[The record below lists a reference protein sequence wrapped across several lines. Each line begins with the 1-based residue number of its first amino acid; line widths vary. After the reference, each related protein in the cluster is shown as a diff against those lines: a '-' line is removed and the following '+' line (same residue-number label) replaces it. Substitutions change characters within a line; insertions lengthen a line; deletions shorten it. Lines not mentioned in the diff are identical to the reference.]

1 MEIHAQRV
9 GVTGAHGPLLRPTT
23 LRIGA
28 GEFAL
33 VAGDPGAGHTA
44 LGLALSG
51 RLRPSTGSVLL
62 DGRDNPSELRERV
75 ALVDAP
81 EVNEPEAALT
91 LSTVIGEELAM
102 IGERSGRK
110 AVADWLVDHDADA
123 HADSRFEHVPADLR
137 CALLLEL
144 AAARPGV
151 GTIVLDSPDRYHGT
165 PETWLA
171 LAKERVTPERS
182 VVVLCSTS
190 TARLLDVP
198 AARLGEDNTPDDT
211 PDEEATAAEQEVQE
225 TTA

>member
-23 LRIGA
+23 LRIGP

-33 VAGDPGAGHTA
+33 VAGDPGDGHTA

-62 DGRDNPSELRERV
+62 DGRDAAAELRAKV

-91 LSTVIGEELAM
+91 LRTVVGEELAM
-102 IGERSGRK
+102 IGRRGGRK
-110 AVADWLVDHDADA
+110 AVADWLVEHGADE

-137 CALLLEL
+137 
-144 AAARPGV
+144 
-151 GTIVLDSPDRYHGT
+151 
-165 PETWLA
+165 
-171 LAKERVTPERS
+171 
-182 VVVLCSTS
+182 
-190 TARLLDVP
+190 
-198 AARLGEDNTPDDT
+198 
-211 PDEEATAAEQEVQE
+211 
-225 TTA
+225 

>member
-1 MEIHAQRV
+1 MVEIHAQRV

-28 GEFAL
+28 GEFVL

-51 RLRPSTGSVLL
+51 RLRPTAGSVLL
-62 DGRDNPSELRERV
+62 DGADTPAELRRRV

-81 EVNEPEAALT
+81 EVNEPEAALK

-102 IGERSGRK
+102 IGRRSGRK
-110 AVADWLVDHDADA
+110 AVADWLVDHDADE
-123 HADSRFEHVPADLR
+123 HANSRFEHVPADLR

-144 AAARPGV
+144 AASRPGV
-151 GTIVLDSPDRYHGT
+151 GALVLDSPDRYHGT

-171 LAKERVTPERS
+171 LAKAKVTPERS
-182 VVVLCSTS
+182 VVVLCSTGS
-190 TARLLDVP
+190 ARLLDVP
-198 AARLGEDNTPDDT
+198 AARLGEDNSPPEPD
-211 PDEEATAAEQEVQE
+211 PVEEETQEVQE

>member
-1 MEIHAQRV
+1 MEIHAKSV

-23 LRIGA
+23 LRIGT
-28 GEFAL
+28 GEFVL
-33 VAGDPGAGHTA
+33 VAGEPGAGHTA

-51 RLRPSTGSVLL
+51 RLRPSSGSVLL
-62 DGRDNPSELRERV
+62 DGIDTPSELRKRV

-81 EVNEPEAALT
+81 EVNEPEAALK

-102 IGERSGRK
+102 VGKRSGRK
-110 AVADWLVDHDADA
+110 AVADWLVEHGADE
-123 HADSRFEHVPADLR
+123 HAGRRFEHVPADLR

-151 GTIVLDSPDRYHGT
+151 TTLILDCPDRYHGT
-165 PETWLA
+165 PEAWLA
-171 LAKERVTPERS
+171 LARARVTEERS

-198 AARLGEDNTPDDT
+198 TARLGEDNTPEEE
-211 PDEEATAAEQEVQE
+211 PEEATVEVQE

>member
-1 MEIHAQRV
+1 MVEIHAQRV
-9 GVTGAHGPLLRPTT
+9 GVTGAHGSLLRPTT
-23 LRIGA
+23 LRIGT
-28 GEFAL
+28 GEFVL
-33 VAGDPGAGHTA
+33 VAGEPGTGHTA

-62 DGRDNPSELRERV
+62 NGIDNPSELRKRV

-81 EVNEPEAALT
+81 EVSEPEAALK
-91 LSTVIGEELAM
+91 LNTVIGEELAM
-102 IGERSGRK
+102 IGRRGGRK
-110 AVADWLVDHDADA
+110 AVADWLVEHGAEE
-123 HADSRFEHVPADLR
+123 HADQRFEHVPADVR

-151 GTIVLDSPDRYHGT
+151 TTLVLDCPDRYHST

-171 LAKERVTPERS
+171 LARAQVTEERS

-198 AARLGEDNTPDDT
+198 AARLGKDNTPEVED
-211 PDEEATAAEQEVQE
+211 PRVPEVQE

>member
-23 LRIGA
+23 LRIGP

-33 VAGDPGAGHTA
+33 VAGEPGDGHTA
-44 LGLALSG
+44 LALALSG
-51 RLRPSTGSVLL
+51 RLKPSTGSVLL
-62 DGRDNPSELRERV
+62 DGRDAPADLRKRV

-81 EVNEPEAALT
+81 EVNEPEAAL
-91 LSTVIGEELAM
+91 LLRTVVGEELAM
-102 IGERSGRK
+102 IGRRSGRK
-110 AVADWLVDHDADA
+110 AVADWLVEHGADE

-144 AAARPGV
+144 AASRPGV
-151 GTIVLDSPDRYHGT
+151 GALVLDSPDRYHGT

-171 LAKERVTPERS
+171 LAKAKVTPERS

-190 TARLLDVP
+190 SARLLDVP
-198 AARLGEDNTPDDT
+198 AARLGEDNTP
-211 PDEEATAAEQEVQE
+211 PVPEEDEETQEVQE

>member
-23 LRIGA
+23 LRIGP

-33 VAGDPGAGHTA
+33 VAGDPGDGHTA
-44 LGLALSG
+44 LALALSG

-62 DGRDNPSELRERV
+62 DGRDAPADLRKRV

-81 EVNEPEAALT
+81 DVNEPEAALT
-91 LSTVIGEELAM
+91 LRTVVGEELAM
-102 IGERSGRK
+102 IGRRSGRK
-110 AVADWLVDHDADA
+110 AVADWLVEHGADE

-144 AAARPGV
+144 AASRPGV
-151 GTIVLDSPDRYHGT
+151 GALVLDSPDRYHGT

-171 LAKERVTPERS
+171 LAKAKVTPERS

-190 TARLLDVP
+190 SARLLDVP
-198 AARLGEDNTPDDT
+198 AARLGEDNTP
-211 PDEEATAAEQEVQE
+211 PVEEEDEETQEVQE